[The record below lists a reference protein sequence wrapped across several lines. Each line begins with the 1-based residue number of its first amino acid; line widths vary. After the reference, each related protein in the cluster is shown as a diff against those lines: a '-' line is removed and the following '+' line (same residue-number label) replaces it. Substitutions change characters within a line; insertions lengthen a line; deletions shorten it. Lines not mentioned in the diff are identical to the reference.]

1 MRRRIASAATV
12 RSTLRRPSTSSDWRQ
27 FGWQRLLNERKTTQS
42 DNSTTLQALTR
53 QLSFPLTVAHA
64 LPLLLDVES
73 RENISLCVLGAREE
87 ADAVPMSAWL
97 ELAALSETN
106 RINLS
111 MIGPECGGDERSL
124 SAGALHVT
132 QSPPIRASFVDSP
145 LGSALLTSSDGNA
158 ACVAAAAGWS

>member
-1 MRRRIASAATV
+1 MWCSLRRSHRKSDMRRRIVAATV
-12 RSTLRRPSTSSDWRQ
+12 RTTLRRFSTTPSSDWRQ
-27 FGWQRLLNERKTTQS
+27 FGWQRLLTERNWTTQS

-97 ELAALSETN
+97 EMAALSETN

-111 MIGPECGGDERSL
+111 MIGPECSGDER
-124 SAGALHVT
+124 
-132 QSPPIRASFVDSP
+132 RVDK
-145 LGSALLTSSDGNA
+145 
-158 ACVAAAAGWS
+158 ACANWR